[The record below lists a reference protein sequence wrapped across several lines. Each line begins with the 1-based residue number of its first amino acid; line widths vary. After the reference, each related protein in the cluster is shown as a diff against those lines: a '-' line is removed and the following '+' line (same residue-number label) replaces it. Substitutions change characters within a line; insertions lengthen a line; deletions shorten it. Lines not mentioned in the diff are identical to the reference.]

1 MVLRVGVLGPV
12 TVWNGN
18 EELRV
23 GQPRQQ
29 AVLGILAMRANRVI
43 SRGELVDA
51 VWGQDPPASAE
62 GGIYTYVA
70 GLRRIIEPTR
80 SVRGPG
86 RVLVSSGAGYVL
98 HLVPGQPDAV
108 AFEQHLVRARQLRKN
123 GDPVGAVDALESAL
137 GLWRGVAFAGVPG
150 PFAETERV
158 RLAELRSG
166 AAEERADVLLSL
178 GRHEE
183 VVPDLTALV
192 TDHPLRERMR
202 GLLMI
207 ALYRCGRPAEALRV
221 FQDGRRVLAEELGI
235 DPGTD
240 LSRIHQQ
247 VLTSDPALNLT
258 ASPRPAARPTPPRPA
273 ARPTPPRPAAQPT
286 PPRPAAQTNTAAAS
300 GPADTAAA
308 SGQTNTAAASGP
320 AADGRPGGPAG
331 SPGSRRK
338 DAGTGPRGSDG
349 SVLPSGTTAPDRVL
363 PWAAGSSGVPVP
375 AQLPLDAPGFSGRH
389 DELRALN
396 AMLPSARAAGT
407 DESVP
412 VAVISGTA
420 GVGKTALA
428 IRFGRQ
434 VAKRFPDGQLYVNLC
449 RPDPGTPMEPDVALR
464 YFLDAFGVPPHR
476 IAAPLEERAA
486 LFRSL
491 VDGKR
496 VLIVLDNAS
505 SAAQVR
511 PLLPGSPGCLVVVT
525 SRNQMAGLVA
535 TEGAALITL
544 DVLGDDEA
552 HEMLA
557 RRLGQER
564 VAAEPRVA
572 DEIVAAC
579 ARLPLALSIAAG
591 RAVGRPKRPLAELA
605 AELRDARG
613 RLDALEAGDAA
624 SDVRA
629 VLSWSYDQ
637 LSPAAARMF
646 RLLGLHPGPDIPL
659 PAAASLAGISRA
671 EAAAALRELT
681 RTHMAAEHLPG
692 RFAFHDLLRAYA
704 AEAAEH
710 YDAEEERSAAVRR
723 MLDHYLHTAMAA
735 SQRFSPFRS
744 PLRLAAPAPGVVPAE
759 MADKDQAMS
768 WFEAEVPGLL
778 TLIGFAEA
786 EGFDAYAWRLPWA
799 LGPFFHR
806 RGWLQSYAA
815 IQRTALAAARR
826 LDDPLA
832 LAHAHHLLGHA
843 QLQMNEYE
851 AAEPNFRRALD
862 LFRELGDRANE
873 AVVLNGLAGMLEKQ
887 ERYPEALAVALDA
900 LRMLKAAGHWWT
912 QATLE
917 NGVGWLYAH
926 LGQYDDALTHCHRA
940 LSLHRESGHRGGAA
954 DTLDSIGFVYLH
966 LGDLARAQAHYEQA
980 IDAYREI
987 GAPFGEGNSLAGLG
1001 DVLLRGGDLAAA
1013 RSRYLQAAAI
1023 LDALPHPLADV
1034 VRSKLRDLDE
1044 DPDRDPRPDRRP
1056 RGP

>member
-1 MVLRVGVLGPV
+1 VGGRKKEGQHTVVLRVGVLGPV

-70 GLRRIIEPTR
+70 GLRHIIEPTR
-80 SVRGPG
+80 SARGPG

-108 AFEQHLVRARQLRKN
+108 AFEQYLARARQLRKN
-123 GDPVGAVDALESAL
+123 GDPVGAIDALENAL
-137 GLWRGVAFAGVPG
+137 GLWRGAAFSGVPG

-158 RLAELRSG
+158 RLGELRS
-166 AAEERADVLLSL
+166 AAVEEQADVLLEL

-183 VVPDLTALV
+183 VVPDLAALV

-240 LSRIHQQ
+240 LSRIYQQ
-247 VLTSDPALNLT
+247 VLTSDPALDPVAQVPAGEKSGNRQD
-258 ASPRPAARPTPPRPA
+258 RPADAGEGPSRPRRPD
-273 ARPTPPRPAAQPT
+273 RGPEMSPEMSSGI
-286 PPRPAAQTNTAAAS
+286 NTAA
-300 GPADTAAA
+300 GI
-308 SGQTNTAAASGP
+308 
-320 AADGRPGGPAG
+320 
-331 SPGSRRK
+331 
-338 DAGTGPRGSDG
+338 GPRGSDG
-349 SVLPSGTTAPDRVL
+349 SVLPSGTAGPGVDRAPS
-363 PWAAGSSGVPVP
+363 WAAGGVGVPVP
-375 AQLPLDAPGFSGRH
+375 AQLPLDPPGFSGRR
-389 DELRALN
+389 DELRALH
-396 AMLPSARAAGT
+396 AMLPATQAAGT
-407 DESVP
+407 EEPVP
-412 VAVISGTA
+412 VVVVSGTA

-434 VAKRFPDGQLYVNLC
+434 VAKRFPDGQLYVNL
-449 RPDPGTPMEPDVALR
+449 RSPDPGTPMEPDVALR
-464 YFLDAFGVPPHR
+464 FFLDAFGVPPHR

-505 SAAQVR
+505 NATQVR

-535 TEGAALITL
+535 AEGAALITL

-564 VAAEPRVA
+564 VAAEPQAA

-605 AELRDARG
+605 AELRDARS

-624 SDVRA
+624 TDVRA

-637 LSPAAARMF
+637 LSPEAARVF
-646 RLLGLHPGPDIPL
+646 RLLGLHPGPEVAL

-671 EAAAALRELT
+671 EAGAALRELT

-692 RFAFHDLLRAYA
+692 RFSFHALLRAYA
-704 AEAAEH
+704 ADQADRHDSAAE
-710 YDAEEERSAAVRR
+710 RNAATRR

-735 SQRFSPFRS
+735 TMRFSPHRP
-744 PLRLAAPAPGVVPAE
+744 PLRLAAPAPGVAPAE
-759 MADKDQAMS
+759 MADKDQAMA
-768 WFEAEVPGLL
+768 WFEAEVPVLL
-778 TLIGFAEA
+778 ALIGFAEVQ
-786 EGFDAYAWRLPWA
+786 EFDVYAWQLPWA
-799 LGPFFHR
+799 LGPLFHR
-806 RGWLQSYAA
+806 RGWLQPYVA
-815 IQRTALAAARR
+815 IQQTALAAARR

-832 LAHAHHLLGHA
+832 LAHTYYLLGNA
-843 QLQMNEYE
+843 QGHMGDYD
-851 AAEPNFRRALD
+851 AAEANYHQALD

-873 AVVLNGLAGMLEKQ
+873 GVVLNGLASMLEKQ

-912 QATLE
+912 QANLE

-926 LGQYDDALTHCHRA
+926 MGQYEDALAHCQRA
-940 LSLHRESGHRGGAA
+940 LSLHRESGNRVGAA
-954 DTLDSIGFVYLH
+954 DTLDSLGFVHLH
-966 LGDLARAQAHYEQA
+966 LGDLAQAQAHYQQA

-987 GAPFGEGNSLAGLG
+987 GMTFGAGNSLAGLG
-1001 DVLLRGGDLAAA
+1001 DVLLRSGDVEAA
-1013 RSRYLQAAAI
+1013 RSRYLEAAAV
-1023 LDALPHPLADV
+1023 LDAVSHPRADE
-1034 VRSKLRDLDE
+1034 VRVKLRDLDE
-1044 DPDRDPRPDRRP
+1044 DPDAEREPAPDAGTTLRSV
-1056 RGP
+1056 

>member
-1 MVLRVGVLGPV
+1 VVLRVGVLGPV

-80 SVRGPG
+80 SARGPG

-108 AFEQHLVRARQLRKN
+108 AFEQYLARARQLRKN
-123 GDPVGAVDALESAL
+123 GDPGGAIDALENAL
-137 GLWRGVAFAGVPG
+137 GLWRGAAFAGVPG

-166 AAEERADVLLSL
+166 AVEERADVLLEL

-183 VVPDLTALV
+183 VVPDLAALV

-207 ALYRCGRPAEALRV
+207 ALYRCGRPGEALRV
-221 FQDGRRVLAEELGI
+221 FQDGKRVLAEELGI
-235 DPGTD
+235 DPGND
-240 LSRIHQQ
+240 LSRIYQQ
-247 VLTSDPALNLT
+247 VLTSDPALNL
-258 ASPRPAARPTPPRPA
+258 AVEVPAAGDEQDPDADASEGPSRPRRPDIG
-273 ARPTPPRPAAQPT
+273 T
-286 PPRPAAQTNTAAAS
+286 TA
-300 GPADTAAA
+300 GM
-308 SGQTNTAAASGP
+308 
-320 AADGRPGGPAG
+320 
-331 SPGSRRK
+331 
-338 DAGTGPRGSDG
+338 GPRGSDG
-349 SVLPSGTTAPDRVL
+349 SVLPSGTVGPPGPALLPGAGPGAGPGVGTARS
-363 PWAAGSSGVPVP
+363 WAAGGAGVPVP

-389 DELRALN
+389 DELRALHD
-396 AMLPSARAAGT
+396 MLPAVRAAET
-407 DESVP
+407 DEPVP
-412 VAVISGTA
+412 VVVVSGTA

-428 IRFGRQ
+428 VRFGRQ
-434 VAKRFPDGQLYVNLC
+434 VAKRFPDGQLYVNLSG
-449 RPDPGTPMEPDVALR
+449 PDPGAPVEPDVALR
-464 YFLDAFGVPPHR
+464 FFLDAFGVPPHR

-496 VLIVLDNAS
+496 VLIVLDSAS
-505 SAAQVR
+505 NAAQVR

-525 SRNQMAGLVA
+525 SRHQMAGLVA
-535 TEGAALITL
+535 AEGAALITL

-564 VAAEPRVA
+564 VAAEPQAA

-605 AELRDARG
+605 AELRDARS

-624 SDVRA
+624 TDVRA

-637 LSPAAARMF
+637 LTPAAARMF
-646 RLLGLHPGPDIPL
+646 RLLGLHPGPDIAL

-671 EAAAALRELT
+671 EAGTALRELT
-681 RTHMAAEHLPG
+681 RTHLAAEHLSG
-692 RFAFHDLLRAYA
+692 RFTFHGLLRAYA
-704 AEAAEH
+704 ADQAERYDSADERNAAT
-710 YDAEEERSAAVRR
+710 RR

-735 SQRFSPFRS
+735 TMRFSPHRP
-744 PLRLAAPAPGVVPAE
+744 PLRTEAPQPGVLPAE
-759 MADKDQAMS
+759 MTDKDQAMA
-768 WFEAEVPGLL
+768 WFEAEVAVLI
-778 TLIGFAEA
+778 TLVGFAEA
-786 EGFDAYAWRLPWA
+786 QGFDSYAWQLPWA
-799 LGPFFHR
+799 LGPLFHR
-806 RGWLQSYAA
+806 RGWLQSYVA
-815 IQRTALAAARR
+815 IEQTALAAARR

-832 LAHAHHLLGHA
+832 LAHTYYLLGNA
-843 QLQMNEYE
+843 QGHMDDYD
-851 AAEPNFRRALD
+851 AAEANHHQALD
-862 LFRELGDRANE
+862 LFRELSDRANE
-873 AVVLNGLAGMLEKQ
+873 GVVLNGLASMLEKQ

-912 QATLE
+912 QANLE

-926 LGQYDDALTHCHRA
+926 LGQYEDALKHCQRA
-940 LSLHRESGHRGGAA
+940 LSLHRESGNRVGAA

-966 LGDLARAQAHYEQA
+966 LGDLAQAQAHYGQA

-987 GAPFGEGNSLAGLG
+987 GSPFGAGNSLAGLG
-1001 DVLLRGGDLAAA
+1001 DVLLRSGDLQAA
-1013 RSRYLQAAAI
+1013 RSCYLEATAL
-1023 LDALPHPLADV
+1023 LDAVSHPRADE
-1034 VRSKLRDLDE
+1034 VRVKLRDLDE
-1044 DPDRDPRPDRRP
+1044 DPDAERDPAPDAVTTLRSV
-1056 RGP
+1056 